1 MQRIIAALFLC
12 AALVSGS
19 IWSLRVVERTMDEIA
34 LTVEAGQLEQAY
46 AQQQETQLAAGI
58 EEELASYI
66 EDKARQL
73 GLDCQV
79 SVTTAVGEDGVPL
92 PRSITVTGAYSE
104 ALCQI
109 IETDLGIPQ
118 ENQNWQEAS

>member
-46 AQQQETQLAAGI
+46 AQWEDAQLLLGSLLLHDEIDQAERVLTAEYIESTTDYRIDCSELLTQL
-58 EEELASYI
+58 
-66 EDKARQL
+66 RH
-73 GLDCQV
+73 
-79 SVTTAVGEDGVPL
+79 L
-92 PRSITVTGAYSE
+92 P
-104 ALCQI
+104 
-109 IETDLGIPQ
+109 DLQRPSLK
-118 ENQNWQEAS
+118 NLF